1 MRPVSARVAELEK
14 RVATLG
20 DLIVALNHKMP
31 SSNNKDELD
40 NIVSQLDSISDRI
53 TKTRVELARKADSCV
68 ANKAV
73 FCAHAA
79 FCVSLLAIIIEV
91 IQLIGVK

>member
-1 MRPVSARVAELEK
+1 MRSVATRVAELEK
-14 RVATLG
+14 QIATLG
-20 DLIVALNHKMP
+20 NLIVDINHKIPP
-31 SSNNKDELD
+31 SNKEELD
-40 NIVSQLDSISDRI
+40 DIASRLNAISDRL

-79 FCVSLLAIIIEV
+79 FVVSLIAIVVEV
-91 IQLIGVK
+91 IQLLGGR